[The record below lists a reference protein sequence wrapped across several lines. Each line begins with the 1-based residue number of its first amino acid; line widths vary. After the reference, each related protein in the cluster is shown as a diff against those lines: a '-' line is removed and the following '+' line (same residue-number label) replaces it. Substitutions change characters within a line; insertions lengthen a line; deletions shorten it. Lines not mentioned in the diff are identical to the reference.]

1 LTEKL
6 VSTINFI
13 VSIRAK
19 SKLHELMQQDA
30 EFSKEDRE
38 KLNPCNASSITA
50 ALDFVKNP
58 VRCCER
64 VHDLIQKLVAIVKTK
79 REDPKTKGA
88 KTNFSY
94 LIFSNKY

>member
-1 LTEKL
+1 L
-6 VSTINFI
+6 VVLF
-13 VSIRAK
+13 RAK

-88 KTNFSY
+88 
-94 LIFSNKY
+94 